1 MFTLVYQELK
11 LFGCLGEY
19 ILSSSGYAWP
29 VSWKSPPC
37 HWMLPGVKIC
47 NPHHLPTHT
56 GHQCSR
62 GTKHPFFLSFFA
74 VFSITF
80 FRAFFSCKLYLMSNF
95 CPLVS
100 PPLLYW
106 CPGHL
111 HICTGTDKKH
121 MHTQHTHSQ
130 AESQFIHIT
139 TFSYFYLL
147 NLQAECW
154 VVYSLL
160 PFFPFWQ
167 WPVPFFKMRNNTI
180 RHQSVFCTC
189 LLVHITIHLGEA
201 PLFGDMDLIAK
212 GTIYNLIMTKNDVIE
227 KPSEDF
233 IFKLHHSNLKF
244 N

>member
-1 MFTLVYQELK
+1 
-11 LFGCLGEY
+11 
-19 ILSSSGYAWP
+19 
-29 VSWKSPPC
+29 
-37 HWMLPGVKIC
+37 
-47 NPHHLPTHT
+47 
-56 GHQCSR
+56 
-62 GTKHPFFLSFFA
+62 
-74 VFSITF
+74 
-80 FRAFFSCKLYLMSNF
+80 MSNF

-111 HICTGTDKKH
+111 H
-121 MHTQHTHSQ
+121 MHRHRQKTHTHVHAHTTHTHSQ

-139 TFSYFYLL
+139 TFWYFYLL

-233 IFKLHHSNLKF
+233 IFKLHVQMCKCAKTRTLF
-244 N
+244 NNNVNTTIRKYSSRAFIFGHTFRFHWTVEDFLAFSHICLRQWKGKTYCCCKNMNRFKVSHHPILTSLF